1 MIRLASQY
9 ALIETRRDTALD
21 LQRIEQSSR
30 GRVSIV
36 VRDWAEQSGAYVRLA
51 TQRATGGFR
60 NKMMARQGSFGYKR
74 HRRTGGVVEI
84 ESPYR

>member
-36 VRDWAEQSGAYVRLA
+36 VRDWAEQSGER
-51 TQRATGGFR
+51 TFGW
-60 NKMMARQGSFGYKR
+60 RQSERPAVFGTR
-74 HRRTGGVVEI
+74 
-84 ESPYR
+84 